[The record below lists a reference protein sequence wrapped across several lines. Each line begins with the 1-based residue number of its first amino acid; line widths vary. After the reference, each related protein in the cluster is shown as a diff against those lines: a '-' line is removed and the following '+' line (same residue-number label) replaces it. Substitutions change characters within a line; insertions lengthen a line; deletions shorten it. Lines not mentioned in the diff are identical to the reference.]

1 MSTLDRYILNAF
13 SRNLALVL
21 LILISLYSLIE
32 FLENVDDFIE
42 YHAAIKYYLLY
53 PLFHLPVIITN
64 TLPMAVLLATFATI
78 GGFSRSNQLTAMLCG
93 GISFRRISRPLF
105 LAGLLLALIVL
116 LAISGWFPGPLTNQ
130 ITSSARRSR
139 AKLHSKTLSKD
150 IYFRDG
156 NRIISV
162 NHAFPAKGVV
172 LGLTIVEFN
181 DHFMP
186 VKRIQAEEARHTI
199 NGQWMLH
206 NVVVWEFVPE
216 TRAVA
221 SFTQQAELPLDLRR
235 EPSEML
241 QLLDRPEDLTVNELL
256 RLTKKLQ
263 SEGYN
268 ATAYQVEAH
277 VRLAKAA
284 IPIIMVLIGIPF
296 SLQRGRNSSFSFGI
310 VVSLAVFVVYFLL
323 YAIFAVFGAVAV
335 LPPFVAARAA
345 DLLMALIGSWFFLR
359 VQC

>member
-1 MSTLDRYILNAF
+1 MSTLDRYLLNAF

-21 LILISLYSLIE
+21 LVLISLYGLIE

-53 PLFHLPVIITN
+53 PLFHLPVIISN
-64 TLPMAVLLATFATI
+64 TLPMGVLLATFATI

-93 GISFRRISRPLF
+93 GISLKRISRPLF

-116 LAISGWFPGPLTNQ
+116 LGNLWLVPWASYESNYIKRTEIKGKASQ
-130 ITSSARRSR
+130 Q
-139 AKLHSKTLSKD
+139 TLSKD
-150 IYFRDG
+150 IYLRDG
-156 NRIISV
+156 NQIISV

-186 VKRIQAEEARHTI
+186 VKRVQAEEARHTI
-199 NGQWMLH
+199 NGQWMLN

-221 SFTQQAELPLDLRR
+221 SFTQQAELPLDLKR

-241 QLLDRPEDLTVNELL
+241 QFLDRPEDLTVNELL

-296 SLQRGRNSSFSFGI
+296 SLQRGRSSSFSFGI
-310 VVSLAVFVVYFLL
+310 IISLAVFAVYFLL
-323 YAIFAVFGAVAV
+323 YATFAVFGAIAV
-335 LPPFVAARAA
+335 LPPFVAAWAA
-345 DLLMALIGSWFFLR
+345 NLLMALIGSWFFLR
-359 VQC
+359 A

>member
-1 MSTLDRYILNAF
+1 
-13 SRNLALVL
+13 
-21 LILISLYSLIE
+21 
-32 FLENVDDFIE
+32 
-42 YHAAIKYYLLY
+42 
-53 PLFHLPVIITN
+53 
-64 TLPMAVLLATFATI
+64 
-78 GGFSRSNQLTAMLCG
+78 MLCG
-93 GISFRRISRPLF
+93 GISLKRISRPLF

-116 LAISGWFPGPLTNQ
+116 LGNLWLVPWASYESNYIKRTEIRGKASQ
-130 ITSSARRSR
+130 Q
-139 AKLHSKTLSKD
+139 TLGKD
-150 IYFRDG
+150 IYLRDG
-156 NRIISV
+156 NQIIQREPCFSRQGSRPW
-162 NHAFPAKGVV
+162 AYDWG
-172 LGLTIVEFN
+172 FN

-186 VKRIQAEEARHTI
+186 VKRVQAEEARHTI
-199 NGQWMLH
+199 NGQWMLN
-206 NVVVWEFVPE
+206 NVVAAFVPE

-296 SLQRGRNSSFSFGI
+296 SLQRGRNASFSFGI
-310 VVSLAVFVVYFLL
+310 IISLTIFVVYFIL
-323 YAIFAVFGAVAV
+323 YAIFAVFGAIAV
-335 LPPFVAARAA
+335 LPPFIAAWAA
-345 DLLMALIGSWFFLR
+345 NLLMALIGSWFFLR
-359 VQC
+359 VQ